1 MILRGLLFAS
11 CVAVVACGSR
21 DVAPGDVALRDASRA
36 ATAAATDSRVD
47 PAAQAACAFGESL
60 LRAAPHAVVHAT
72 PAIPADSVWYGE
84 APRWFCRVT
93 AGGHTKNSWLSV
105 DTLMH
110 AFVARGWS
118 DRVMISADGPDGTV
132 QGVHRAG
139 VTCVVEGR
147 WDGGDDSDTTYVPSD
162 TIEVRVACTRTVTA
176 DTLMPEFTP
185 STIPAKPLTGT
196 IVRP

>member
-1 MILRGLLFAS
+1 VFLAGYVLA
-11 CVAVVACGSR
+11 VACGSR
-21 DVAPGDVALRDASRA
+21 D
-36 ATAAATDSRVD
+36 ATPRENARPATTVATDARVD

-60 LRAAPHAVVHAT
+60 LRTAPHAAVQITAAVPT
-72 PAIPADSVWYGE
+72 DSVWYGE
-84 APRWFCRVT
+84 TPRWFCRVT
-93 AGGHTKNSWLSV
+93 ASGHSKHGWLSV
-105 DTLMH
+105 DTVMR

-118 DRVMISADGPDGTV
+118 DRTMVSADGPDGTV

-162 TIEVRVACTRTVTA
+162 TIEVRLACTRTVTA
-176 DTLMPEFTP
+176 DTLMPEFKP